1 MGLERLQV
9 VHMHYCKGQEPA
21 VIFVLM
27 AEEEMYIYVWF
38 GELEILTN
46 FDDSFVYVVF
56 YLVFPINQ

>member
-27 AEEEMYIYVWF
+27 AEEEMYIYVVCLVW
-38 GELEILTN
+38 GAR
-46 FDDSFVYVVF
+46 DSD
-56 YLVFPINQ
+56 

>member
-21 VIFVLM
+21 VNFVLM

-56 YLVFPINQ
+56 YLLFPINQ

>member
-27 AEEEMYIYVWF
+27 AEEEMYVYVWF

>member
-1 MGLERLQV
+1 MRHLHFLHSGYAVGLERLQV

-38 GELEILTN
+38 G
-46 FDDSFVYVVF
+46 S
-56 YLVFPINQ
+56 